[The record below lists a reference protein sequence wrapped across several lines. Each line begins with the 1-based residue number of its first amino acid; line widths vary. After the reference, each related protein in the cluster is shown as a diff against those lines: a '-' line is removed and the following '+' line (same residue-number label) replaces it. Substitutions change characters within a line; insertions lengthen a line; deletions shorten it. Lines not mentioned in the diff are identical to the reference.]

1 MPATLEHIKKE
12 IRELAPSD
20 VETLLRDLQDEYV
33 MPPPSDNE
41 EASIEAEWDAEIA
54 RRVKEVEDGTVELIT
69 AEESDRRSN
78 AIFAKLGVP
87 RPVYRP

>member
-12 IRELAPSD
+12 IRELDPSD

-33 MPPPSDNE
+33 MPPPSDSE